1 MSPRQ
6 FFDLVAQMRSAQQS
20 YFAIRKSNDK
30 VAKKQA
36 LQYSIEL
43 EAQVDAE
50 INRVHEILRQR
61 SIMNNK

>member
-6 FFDLVAQMRSAQQS
+6 FFDLVAQMRSAQQN
-20 YFAIRKSNDK
+20 YFAIRKSNDQ

>member
-6 FFDLVAQMRSAQQS
+6 FFDLVAQMRSAQQN
-20 YFAIRKSNDK
+20 YFAIRKSNDQ
-30 VAKKQA
+30 VARKQA

>member
-6 FFDLVAQMRSAQQS
+6 FFDLVAQMRSAQQI
-20 YFAIRKSNDK
+20 YFAIRKSNDQ

-61 SIMNNK
+61 TTEVY

>member
-6 FFDLVAQMRSAQQS
+6 FFDLVAQMRSAQQN
-20 YFAIRKSNDK
+20 YFAIRKSNDQ

-36 LQYSIEL
+36 LQYSIEP

>member
-1 MSPRQ
+1 MSPHQ
-6 FFDLVAQMRSAQQS
+6 FFDLVAKMRSAQQN
-20 YFAIRKSNDK
+20 YFAIRKSNDQ

>member
-20 YFAIRKSNDK
+20 YFAIRKSNDQ

>member
-20 YFAIRKSNDK
+20 YFAIRKSNDQ

-50 INRVHEILRQR
+50 INRVHEMLRQR

>member
-6 FFDLVAQMRSAQQS
+6 FFDLVAQMRSAQQN
-20 YFAIRKSNDK
+20 YFAIRKSNDQ

-43 EAQVDAE
+43 ETQVDAE